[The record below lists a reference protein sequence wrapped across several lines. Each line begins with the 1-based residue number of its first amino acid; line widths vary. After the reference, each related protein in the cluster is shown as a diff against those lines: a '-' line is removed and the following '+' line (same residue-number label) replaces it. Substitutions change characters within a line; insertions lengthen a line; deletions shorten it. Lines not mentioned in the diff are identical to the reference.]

1 MFLNLFFC
9 LYIEKKWIFHN
20 YHTYIRFKISVFRR
34 MTDGKIS
41 FKADIHWNSVYK
53 RNYKSKETKHILCF
67 PDHDVRGHRV
77 FKLLLSFLYIA
88 I

>member
-1 MFLNLFFC
+1 
-9 LYIEKKWIFHN
+9 
-20 YHTYIRFKISVFRR
+20 